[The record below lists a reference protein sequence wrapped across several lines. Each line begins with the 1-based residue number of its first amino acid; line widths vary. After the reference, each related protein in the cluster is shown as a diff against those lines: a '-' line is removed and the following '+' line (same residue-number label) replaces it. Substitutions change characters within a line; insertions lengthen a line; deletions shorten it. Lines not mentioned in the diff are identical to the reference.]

1 LKSGAVEKSDLRE
14 SLALVL
20 EIERTAANRADR
32 LKVRASNYPKEL
44 FQFARE
50 LRRILRSA

>member
-1 LKSGAVEKSDLRE
+1 
-14 SLALVL
+14 
-20 EIERTAANRADR
+20 
-32 LKVRASNYPKEL
+32 VRASNYPKEL